1 MFFRFGVSLMVNE
14 NLTWANNM
22 VLAYIYLKTDNKMEH
37 SFKISL
43 QPRQTFKNVDVCSKN
58 VFHSNRLHLPEQLG
72 QSWIVKSLILYK
84 AYDLG
89 WEIWGSLTQVWNY
102 SKIKQC
108 TMKTLPRAWDR
119 QAGVCS
125 RIHTHTREGR
135 REWHCLVKSSKI
147 SRWKEDGLLRNLLQM
162 IRMREN

>member
-119 QAGVCS
+119 QAGVCALI
-125 RIHTHTREGR
+125 RTHTHRKAAGNGTARKY
-135 REWHCLVKSSKI
+135 H
-147 SRWKEDGLLRNLLQM
+147 SRSADGKKM
-162 IRMREN
+162 GS